1 MTYETIEFS
10 PLQHYVRENSYY
22 RQEFL
27 EETINHWISIPLVVD
42 QSLPLGFS
50 HFGKYFK
57 IIFTIKEI
65 LPNASKLQM
74 TIQESLLQSFSTD
87 IQVTPTPSMTKVKPK
102 SLSTQNHIMY
112 LVYTYQT
119 ESKLF
124 VKLSTIVEN
133 AII

>member
-1 MTYETIEFS
+1 MFDNKTFIGSNINEFITE
-10 PLQHYVRENSYY
+10 VNE
-22 RQEFL
+22 
-27 EETINHWISIPLVVD
+27 
-42 QSLPLGFS
+42 
-50 HFGKYFK
+50 
-57 IIFTIKEI
+57 
-65 LPNASKLQM
+65 
-74 TIQESLLQSFSTD
+74 
-87 IQVTPTPSMTKVKPK
+87 VKPK